1 VRHGPEL
8 EENKQGKE
16 IVKFADGL
24 ANVARGIVQA
34 GDRVFYQQASKQK
47 YFTLFFV
54 ESSGYKATI
63 PLTPGVV

>member
-34 GDRVFYQQASKQK
+34 GDRSFYQQARKQK
-47 YFTLFFV
+47 YFRLFFV
-54 ESSGYKATI
+54 ETSGYKAAI
-63 PLTPGVV
+63 P